1 MSDISDDPLDLNDG
15 DDLPSLSDSQNTETV
30 RKTKT
35 PQQGKFASFCDQLID
50 FIVSTLAASRLW
62 SHVFFG
68 QY

>member
-1 MSDISDDPLDLNDG
+1 MSDISDESLDLS
-15 DDLPSLSDSQNTETV
+15 DDLPNLSDSQNTETI
-30 RKTKT
+30 RKT